1 MSAGPE
7 SVGVLLIGCAI
18 AAVCLLRP
26 EWILP
31 AFIGL
36 TWMAVP
42 TSIYGGL
49 PSPVELGGIVLLG
62 FAACRAAWA
71 RDVAAPVLIVSAL
84 LALAAVGATLASPE
98 DSGIPVAWLADLSFL
113 LIAALAVRAADVDR
127 VVVLLC
133 AVGAFLALGGIYSV
147 LVGPTELFPLNDEV
161 TGPEAARAAG
171 PFGEANF
178 FALSLAALGPLC
190 VYLLIGSGPRR
201 ALGGF
206 ALCCVAGGVLAT
218 GSRGGAVALVV
229 GLVAA
234 WLLLSKRRRLVL
246 GVAALA
252 AAALLPVFSAQ
263 IASSEERT
271 VSGRATE
278 NTIAVAMFADH
289 PVTGVGVEVYPTLY
303 RDYAREIGND
313 PRHLRAPHSLPL
325 QVAAEQ
331 GLFGIIAWL
340 AAATV
345 LVGYAITR
353 RVWHSALGRATILAV
368 GTYGV
373 GSLFLQG
380 SQIRLLFILIGLVF
394 ALGAGQQQPASANAA
409 AVRLAR
415 ARFS

>member
-1 MSAGPE
+1 VSAGPE
-7 SVGVLLIGCAI
+7 AVGVLLIGCAI

-31 AFIGL
+31 TFIGL

-42 TSIYGGL
+42 ASLYGGL
-49 PSPVELGGIVLLG
+49 PSPVELGGVVLLG
-62 FAACRAAWA
+62 FAAWRAARV

-84 LALAAVGATLASPE
+84 LALAAVGTTLASPE
-98 DSGIPVAWLADLSFL
+98 DSGIPVDWLGDLSFL
-113 LIAALAVRAADVDR
+113 LIAALAVRAANVDR
-127 VVVLLC
+127 VVVVLC
-133 AVGAFLALGGIYSV
+133 AVGAFLALGGVYSI
-147 LVGPTELFPLNDEV
+147 LVGPSALFPLHDEV

-178 FALSLAALGPLC
+178 FALSLASLGPLC
-190 VYLLIGSGPRR
+190 VYLVIGSGPRR

-206 ALCCVAGGVLAT
+206 ALCCLAGGVLAT
-218 GSRGGAVALVV
+218 GSRGGALALVV

-234 WLLLSKRRRLVL
+234 WLLLTKRRGRAL

-263 IASSEERT
+263 IESSEERT

-278 NTIAVAMFADH
+278 NRIAVAMFADH
-289 PVTGVGVEVYPTLY
+289 PVTGVGVDVYPTLY
-303 RDYAREIGND
+303 RDYARKIGND

-331 GLFGIIAWL
+331 GLFGIVAWL

-368 GTYGV
+368 GTYCV

-380 SQIRLLFILIGLVF
+380 SQIRLLFILVGLVF
-394 ALGAGQQQPASANAA
+394 ALGAGQRHPVSAS
-409 AVRLAR
+409 AVRLTR

>member
-1 MSAGPE
+1 M
-7 SVGVLLIGCAI
+7 
-18 AAVCLLRP
+18 
-26 EWILP
+26 
-31 AFIGL
+31 
-36 TWMAVP
+36 
-42 TSIYGGL
+42 
-49 PSPVELGGIVLLG
+49 
-62 FAACRAAWA
+62 
-71 RDVAAPVLIVSAL
+71 
-84 LALAAVGATLASPE
+84 
-98 DSGIPVAWLADLSFL
+98 
-113 LIAALAVRAADVDR
+113 DR
-127 VVVLLC
+127 VVVVLC
-133 AVGAFLALGGIYSV
+133 AVGAFLALGGVYSV

-201 ALGGF
+201 ALGGL

-218 GSRGGAVALVV
+218 GSRGGALALVV

-234 WLLLSKRRRLVL
+234 WLLLSERRRLAPL

-289 PVTGVGVEVYPTLY
+289 PVTGVGVDVYPTLY

-368 GTYGV
+368 GAYGV
-373 GSLFLQG
+373 GSLFLQA
-380 SQIRLLFILIGLVF
+380 SQARLLFILIGLVF
-394 ALGAGQQQPASANAA
+394 ALGAGQQQPASANGA
-409 AVRLAR
+409 AVRPAR